1 MLRYLQVLLIC
12 IFVGL
17 DAVNS
22 IRSYQVK
29 INDTDREGKLLSL
42 FQIIRFPNQPCI
54 GQASKNGTCY
64 TADECSAK
72 SGTNSGS
79 CAQGYGVCCTFS
91 ATCGQTSNENCT
103 YFESAGSE
111 IGGCSL
117 TICPCGDNICQLRLD
132 FNQFMITGPSTSS
145 DVVSKQKLGVVGAP
159 GATKA
164 ISLASRCLTDTFS
177 VTSTTGQ
184 APPSICGINT
194 GEHMYVDST
203 SACNDLVFQLG
214 NTGQGTGIGQRQWNI
229 KVTQYS
235 CDYPNLAPDGC
246 TQYYF
251 GSSADT
257 VQTYNYVGGQ
267 HLASQDQNICIRRE
281 RGNCRICYTTVMES
295 DFMTSGETVE
305 MAFAKPSECCGY
317 GSTGGKSR
325 FDCVVIPGA
334 LNPAMM
340 SEQGLFSQ
348 FCGRSAG
355 LQNTMSTQAVEM
367 SKTICTDRQPFNIR
381 FLSDSF
387 EAETEIMLGVMAGFK
402 LTYFQTSNGCN

>member
-1 MLRYLQVLLIC
+1 
-12 IFVGL
+12 
-17 DAVNS
+17 
-22 IRSYQVK
+22 
-29 INDTDREGKLLSL
+29 
-42 FQIIRFPNQPCI
+42 FPNQPCI

-79 CAQGYGVCCTFS
+79 CAQGYGVCCTCKFLLNAVS

-117 TICPCGDNICQLRLD
+117 TICPCGDNICQ
-132 FNQFMITGPSTSS
+132 
-145 DVVSKQKLGVVGAP
+145 VKE
-159 GATKA
+159 
-164 ISLASRCLTDTFS
+164 LASGNDS
-177 VTSTTGQ
+177 GTS
-184 APPSICGINT
+184 
-194 GEHMYVDST
+194 
-203 SACNDLVFQLG
+203 
-214 NTGQGTGIGQRQWNI
+214 
-229 KVTQYS
+229 
-235 CDYPNLAPDGC
+235 
-246 TQYYF
+246 
-251 GSSADT
+251 
-257 VQTYNYVGGQ
+257 
-267 HLASQDQNICIRRE
+267 RRE

-348 FCGRSAG
+348 FS
-355 LQNTMSTQAVEM
+355 
-367 SKTICTDRQPFNIR
+367 DRQPFNIR